1 MRLIY
6 VFIYCLSLTPFCYAS
21 YQLELEHTYAEVE
34 GSSWGIEGVL
44 KHQLEIPESELPDL
58 FKVPLHQPSPMSLS
72 LKDQPL
78 TKNYFIQDTMFLYQK
93 MNICMDQNIH
103 YKNDDF
109 DSALKL
115 FLNKVSQVN
124 PKNNALKIT
133 FTPINFDNVHP
144 SLLEKCDVL
153 SFIGK
158 KNQFPFLQV
167 QDQPAPHF
175 STTPQ
180 LLLGMYFRSSDTT
193 IPVIVFNPSLQL
205 DFHPK
210 QPAYIQ
216 TNDRNEVA
224 ADARILFFHEL
235 GHLIGFAHLKEGG
248 SWKPFSAL
256 TVMGVNSTQDEKYA
270 VDFRYKSHFDIW
282 ENWDLHQTSIY
293 RATLARLAQGE
304 SSPLQSL
311 FFNPQFY
318 SNSFCFLPEESLH
331 IAFPPLA
338 VDGLTGEDTPDVS
351 GAIPR
356 VIDLTQSQATK
367 SSNAESLTSQYSI
380 GPHETL
386 NIIEFRNTTGTAF
399 FNASNL
405 ERSFSEYP
413 SVDTDAPSPS
423 DRWFM
428 LSLSGQIAP
437 RAAQQFNLSSY
448 YRISQNIR
456 LGFTLIR
463 LNIQEN
469 QANCYR
475 NTSQKE

>member
-1 MRLIY
+1 MMRMIHI
-6 VFIYCLSLTPFCYAS
+6 FTFCLCLAPFCRAA

-44 KHQLEIPESELPDL
+44 KHQLEIPESELPSL
-58 FKVPLHQPSPMSLS
+58 FKTPLHQPSPVNLS

-78 TKNYFIQDTMFLYQK
+78 TKNYFIEDTMFLYQK

-103 YKNDDF
+103 YNNDDF
-109 DSALKL
+109 EGALQL
-115 FLNKVSQVN
+115 FLNRISQIN
-124 PKNNALKIT
+124 PKINALKIT
-133 FTPINFDNVHP
+133 FTSVNFNDIKP
-144 SLLEKCDVL
+144 SSLEGCDVL

-167 QDQPAPHF
+167 QDQPAPNF

-180 LLLGMYFRSSDTT
+180 LLLGMYFRFSNTT
-193 IPVIVFNPSLQL
+193 IPVIVFNPSLKL

-216 TNDRNEVA
+216 TNDRNEVS

-248 SWKPFSAL
+248 SWKPFSSL
-256 TVMGVNSTQDEKYA
+256 TVMGVNSTQDLKYA
-270 VDFRYKSHFDIW
+270 TDFRYKSRFNIW

-293 RATLARLAQGE
+293 RAILARLAQGE
-304 SSPLQSL
+304 ASPLQSL
-311 FFNPQFY
+311 FFNAQFY
-318 SNSFCFLPEESLH
+318 SNSFCFLPEESIH

-338 VDGLTGEDTPDVS
+338 IEDLNREDKPDMS

-356 VIDLTQSQATK
+356 VINLAQSQITS
-367 SSNAESLTSQYSI
+367 SSNAETLTNQYTI
-380 GPHETL
+380 GAHENL
-386 NIIEFRNTTGTAF
+386 KMMEFHNSTGTAF
-399 FNASNL
+399 FKSTSL

-413 SVDTDAPSPS
+413 AVDADVAQQS
-423 DRWFM
+423 DQWLM
-428 LSLSGQIAP
+428 LSLSGQLDSK
-437 RAAQQFNLSSY
+437 AAEQFNLSGY
-448 YRISQNIR
+448 YTVNQNVR
-456 LGFTLIR
+456 LGFTMIR

-475 NTSQKE
+475 SLNR